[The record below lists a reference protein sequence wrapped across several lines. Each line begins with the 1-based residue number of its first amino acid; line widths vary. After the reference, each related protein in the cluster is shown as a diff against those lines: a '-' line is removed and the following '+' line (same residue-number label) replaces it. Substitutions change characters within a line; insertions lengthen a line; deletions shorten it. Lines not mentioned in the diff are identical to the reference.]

1 MSQFEKP
8 RPFETP
14 PELPHNPYYSPPLL
28 EQPLAG
34 PTLIQAAK
42 NKLFLPACGLCFVGV
57 LGMGTSVLIGFLV
70 GVLNAAQ
77 VKPNPNDPLA
87 GIFNFVTSPDGFFI
101 HFISFFINVTVIVGA
116 VQMMQVKIRP
126 ICFIATVLAMVN
138 CATPTCLLALP
149 IGIWSLIILSQSD
162 VARAFEE
169 NY

>member
-1 MSQFEKP
+1 MSQYDPLKP
-8 RPFETP
+8 FGGP
-14 PELPHNPYYSPPLL
+14 PDLPHNPYYSPQLSD
-28 EQPLAG
+28 QPLVG
-34 PTLIQAAK
+34 PSLIQSVK

-57 LGMGTSVLIGFLV
+57 MGMGASVLIGFLV

-77 VKPNPNDPLA
+77 VKPNPDDPLA
-87 GIFNFVTSPDGFFI
+87 GIFSFVTSPDGFFI
-101 HFISFFINVTVIVGA
+101 HFISFFINVTVVVGG

-126 ICFIATVLAMVN
+126 ICYIATILAMIN

-149 IGIWSLIILSQSD
+149 FGVWSLIVLSQSD